1 MSGSANVVLKG
12 KFSLHKT
19 KGRWEM
25 SGSANVV
32 LRGKF
37 TQDKR

>member
-1 MSGSANVVLKG
+1 MSGSANVVLRG
-12 KFSLHKT
+12 SLHKT

-32 LRGKF
+32 LKGKF